1 MVHNC
6 GYTVLITGMY
16 TQYIIYI
23 FIYTRSHHLLC
34 GIKIRVLSRDG
45 PKKSTSAG
53 QAYLALRAISVQ
65 RLSNNN
71 VLAVQAAF
79 NPDAPSI
86 ASGNLTGYC

>member
-1 MVHNC
+1 MWDKDPS
-6 GYTVLITGMY
+6 IKQRW
-16 TQYIIYI
+16 TQ
-23 FIYTRSHHLLC
+23 
-34 GIKIRVLSRDG
+34 
-45 PKKSTSAG
+45 KSTSAG